1 MTDTPRPAGV
11 TPPVA
16 VVFATVVFLALA
28 IAGLGVVGLLLDADV
43 IPVTGL
49 GPLPGVAGML
59 LAATLFAGL
68 LRWGLRTVP
77 PGYPTAVPCA
87 LGAYVGETVGIA
99 IGAAVTGGD
108 VARGVA
114 AAGAVALGWPGAV
127 VATSAFLAGVFGVLL
142 ARTRGERPH
151 WRWER
156 DDDDDR

>member
-99 IGAAVTGGD
+99 IGGPGRRVRRAARAHPRGAPALAVG
-108 VARGVA
+108 AR
-114 AAGAVALGWPGAV
+114 
-127 VATSAFLAGVFGVLL
+127 
-142 ARTRGERPH
+142 RRR
-151 WRWER
+151 
-156 DDDDDR
+156 